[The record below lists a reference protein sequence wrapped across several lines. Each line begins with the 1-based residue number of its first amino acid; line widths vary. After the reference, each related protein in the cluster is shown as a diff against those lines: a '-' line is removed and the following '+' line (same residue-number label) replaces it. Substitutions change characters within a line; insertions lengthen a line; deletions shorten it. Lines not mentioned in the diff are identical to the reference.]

1 MKDVMARKW
10 PNQQPEEY
18 QEGKME
24 INNTRPATAELASL
38 TAASVQND
46 RFKDRKAIEA
56 QSDVRSDAVY
66 FSPVIKIDKDTQAA
80 VIQYRDEETGEVQNE
95 YPQREKVQR
104 YEQAQE
110 KAPPEVRAEPR
121 AEVKVVEKQAPP
133 PPEAKEVKE
142 PAVDEQA

>member
-10 PNQQPEEY
+10 PNQQPEES

-24 INNTRPATAELASL
+24 INNARPATAELASL

-46 RFKDRKAIEA
+46 RFKERKSIEA
-56 QSDVRSDAVY
+56 QSDVKSDAVY
-66 FSPVIKIDKDTQAA
+66 FSPVIRIDKDTQAA

-95 YPQREKVQR
+95 YPQPDKVQA
-104 YEQAQE
+104 YEQANE
-110 KAPPEVRAEPR
+110 TAPPEVREREEVPAD
-121 AEVKVVEKQAPP
+121 VKVVKQEAPP
-133 PPEAKEVKE
+133 KEVKE